1 MGLDVDIDQQGKYN
15 TDEIKAS
22 YLRGY
27 KITPC
32 SPLKNKSTPN
42 YQNDPQDSKK
52 PFWQTRLGHNLILA
66 SVPTTIAAVIGLI
79 GTVVAELIKKPR
91 EPQKTSSTVFI
102 VTDKEKAKLAGFQA
116 ENVHVVQNKL
126 PLANDDEETIK
137 TPFPEQ

>member
-1 MGLDVDIDQQGKYN
+1 MGLDVDLDLQGKYN

-32 SPLKNKSTPN
+32 SPLENKHTSSNQSAPRG
-42 YQNDPQDSKK
+42 SKK

-79 GTVVAELIKKPR
+79 GTVVVELIKKPR
-91 EPQKTSSTVFI
+91 EPQK
-102 VTDKEKAKLAGFQA
+102 KQRP
-116 ENVHVVQNKL
+116 QC
-126 PLANDDEETIK
+126 
-137 TPFPEQ
+137 

>member
-1 MGLDVDIDQQGKYN
+1 M
-15 TDEIKAS
+15 
-22 YLRGY
+22 
-27 KITPC
+27 
-32 SPLKNKSTPN
+32 
-42 YQNDPQDSKK
+42 
-52 PFWQTRLGHNLILA
+52 GHNLILA

-79 GTVVAELIKKPR
+79 GTVVTELIKIPR